1 MVTDITQFS
10 NEAKETWKWVNTA
23 KILIELIMVPS
34 KKRKCAVPPDLFH
47 SEISFSSTCHIPN
60 HCLSKKT
67 KRYLKLMRIYF
78 VFSEDL
84 ILILTFQKVCNWF
97 RIRLTKISMLTKTN
111 ICLDWNYLMGN
122 NGANWIPATGGRSSK
137 RTILWLHTWEITFA
151 QRRCPNFHTLCI
163 IAMRKIKENKNDGM
177 CVVVLLLLKNK
188 FQHGA
193 FLFVDLATSPDRSE
207 QSFQAECSNFAQ
219 MKISIK
225 LCINKLSDVAGKSK
239 L

>member
-1 MVTDITQFS
+1 MIPDVKFVEKMIASFTVKSGDFSLRKQLLVFLGMSFVVTDITQFS

-84 ILILTFQKVCNWF
+84 ILILTFQKVCN
-97 RIRLTKISMLTKTN
+97 
-111 ICLDWNYLMGN
+111 
-122 NGANWIPATGGRSSK
+122 
-137 RTILWLHTWEITFA
+137 
-151 QRRCPNFHTLCI
+151 
-163 IAMRKIKENKNDGM
+163 
-177 CVVVLLLLKNK
+177 
-188 FQHGA
+188 
-193 FLFVDLATSPDRSE
+193 
-207 QSFQAECSNFAQ
+207 
-219 MKISIK
+219 
-225 LCINKLSDVAGKSK
+225 
-239 L
+239 